1 MKKTTLTLKRV
12 FDILVA
18 SLALLFLSPL
28 LFLIAISVRL
38 DSRGPAIYRGRRSG
52 IHNTEFYML
61 KFRTM
66 VVDAESRGGY
76 STARNDPRVT
86 RVGRAL
92 RRSKFDE
99 LPQLINV
106 LRGEMSIVGPR
117 PEVPAYTR
125 LYAGEERL
133 ILTVL
138 PGITDYSSIKFV
150 QLDLLLGEKDADK
163 VYEEI
168 VRPVKNAL
176 RIKYVK
182 EQSLKTDIII
192 ISKTILK
199 LAGSAMGIR

>member
-1 MKKTTLTLKRV
+1 MALTLKRV
-12 FDILVA
+12 FDVLVA
-18 SLALLFLSPL
+18 CLALLFLCPL
-28 LFLIAISVRL
+28 LLLIAILVRL

-52 IHNTEFYML
+52 IHNTEFYIL

-66 VVDAESRGGY
+66 IVDAESRGGY

-86 RVGRAL
+86 RVGRVL
-92 RRSKFDE
+92 RRSKLDE

-199 LAGSAMGIR
+199 LAESAIGIR

>member
-1 MKKTTLTLKRV
+1 
-12 FDILVA
+12 
-18 SLALLFLSPL
+18 
-28 LFLIAISVRL
+28 
-38 DSRGPAIYRGRRSG
+38 
-52 IHNTEFYML
+52 
-61 KFRTM
+61 
-66 VVDAESRGGY
+66 
-76 STARNDPRVT
+76 
-86 RVGRAL
+86 
-92 RRSKFDE
+92 
-99 LPQLINV
+99 
-106 LRGEMSIVGPR
+106 MSIVGPR

-199 LAGSAMGIR
+199 LAESAIGIR

>member
-1 MKKTTLTLKRV
+1 MKKTALTPKRV

-18 SLALLFLSPL
+18 SLALLFLSPFL
-28 LFLIAISVRL
+28 LLIAISVRL
-38 DSRGPAIYRGRRSG
+38 DSPGPAIYRGRRSG